1 MRFFN
6 ISHEIDSKTVK
17 MPNNLVA
24 PQKCSTFATSK
35 QEKRRIAESNMPA
48 RLKQEAES
56 LSEPPK
62 IGGWGSAHEL
72 ARLLLARLCR
82 LLPARLCRYC
92 KDARKGRKNKA

>member
-1 MRFFN
+1 MKQDGGTYNEIFN

-48 RLKQEAES
+48 RSKQKAES
-56 LSEPPK
+56 RRKQQTPFGMQAQSTK
-62 IGGWGSAHEL
+62 SKKNNEL
-72 ARLLLARLCR
+72 
-82 LLPARLCRYC
+82 
-92 KDARKGRKNKA
+92 K